1 MEKPLEIFSK
11 KCKSVFSFD
20 ELQKNIF
27 SDLYTKSLNIFNFNN
42 LPDTI
47 SEDYLKLCL
56 IVYGKSMITKIDDSL
71 YCLFSNGNTPNM
83 YYEMIDATSAN
94 HWFNNT
100 IERKLD
106 EIGQNN
112 SNAVMVYLTAT
123 DKYMFNNE
131 STLFSLIKRTSYLLA
146 NVLISINT
154 VLLNTRVQALC
165 VAEKDTDLYSI
176 ENTMQELYS
185 GKPYKV
191 IKNSS
196 LLSSLSVNPLTQ
208 TNTHLIELIESYQ
221 YIQSMF
227 YHNIGINSNFNMK
240 RERLNTSEIETNNDS
255 LKTYVEE
262 IEHSLT
268 KSIEKVNKM
277 FGTDISI
284 SMRKSESEKNDILQ
298 TN

>member
-1 MEKPLEIFSK
+1 M
-11 KCKSVFSFD
+11 FSFD

-56 IVYGKSMITKIDDSL
+56 IVYGKSMITKIDNNL

-100 IERKLD
+100 IERKLE
-106 EIGQNN
+106 EIGQKN
-112 SNAVMVYLTAT
+112 SNAVMIYLTAT

-191 IKNSS
+191 IKNNS
-196 LLSSLSVNPLTQ
+196 LLSNLSVNPLTQ

-268 KSIEKVNKM
+268 KSIKKVNQM

-284 SMRKSESEKNDILQ
+284 SMRKSESEKK
-298 TN
+298 